1 MSARGLLGREARN
14 RSGEPWLRY
23 RDTRLC
29 VIPSRHGSV
38 EFAWLAHESGV
49 DGFDKILLELPSS
62 FPVAWVVDA
71 VERMGDGTGAILIPR
86 RGPFWTR
93 VPEFPGDPDPEER
106 LVFLSTLVPVVA
118 DSMMMALRMAARCG
132 AAGPQVEFIDVESPG
147 HVLEDEPDIAFPFC
161 DPQEVAERGLQA
173 WYARWEPT
181 LRRMPRSPRD
191 AMRET
196 AMAERLRTGVLREG
210 CRALFVCGAAHWPRI
225 SDLLD
230 GAPAASPAT
239 LTAEARRPDDLRLV
253 AIPPVIL
260 FSWQLMDIP
269 FVVGEFEEAVR
280 GEFGTFERDS
290 SIRRLLC
297 RAYEAAG
304 RSVPPGSFDF
314 LQRYLKRR
322 VSATGRWS
330 CDLDEHLLDAA
341 RVTAGSPFAHVLEQE
356 AVDYSPGAP
365 DGVPV
370 GRVVPAGPGCYFI
383 LVRDEAH
390 HVMIGS
396 SAAEPNQRGRP
407 FRIPRNLE
415 LTPHERKY
423 LKTSASLYMKPSCEE
438 RLHKMMCDTARYRG
452 HELVPEQRRYQPRVF
467 RGHLAAGIEPRRT
480 LRARALGQRT
490 TYVRHRIRIARNI
503 LHCDEC
509 PVVWVFHADRPV
521 LHRVGDFFP
530 DGPDG
535 GQLFT
540 SFFWFCGRTRIEVV
554 HRNRI
559 AFFVRI
565 HRNVTP
571 SWDEAVVD
579 RLLLSRIP
587 HGKRCHTRPWN
598 DEGLSPFFS
607 GPDLA
612 VACAVKWALTDH
624 VVVVRADPSYAIGSA
639 AAGYARAAGVRLLTL
654 TPESFDP
661 ILLARYELDHELP
674 TKGAWQH
681 PDERCLRFV
690 EPVPGFDA
698 KDEGGGS

>member
-1 MSARGLLGREARN
+1 MNARGLPCGAAWN
-14 RSGEPWLRY
+14 CSGEPWLRY
-23 RDTRLC
+23 RDTGLC

-38 EFAWLAHESGV
+38 EFAWLVHQSGV
-49 DGFDKILLELPSS
+49 EEFDKVLVELPSS
-62 FPVAWVVDA
+62 YPVGWVVDA
-71 VERMGDGTGAILIPR
+71 VGRMDDAAGAILIPK
-86 RGPFWTR
+86 RGPFRAR
-93 VPEFPGDPDPEER
+93 VPEFPGDPEPEER
-106 LVFLSTLVPVVA
+106 VVFVSTLVPVVA

-132 AAGPQVEFIDVESPG
+132 TAGPKVEFIDVESPG
-147 HVLEDEPDIAFPFC
+147 HVLEDDPDMAFPFC
-161 DPQEVAERGLQA
+161 DPQEVAARGLQA

-181 LRRMPRSPRD
+181 LRRMPRLPRD
-191 AMRET
+191 VLREA
-196 AMAERLRTGVLREG
+196 AMAERLRAGVLREG
-210 CRALFVCGAAHWPRI
+210 CKALFVCGAAHWPRI

-230 GAPAASPAT
+230 GPPAAIPAP

-260 FSWQLMDIP
+260 FSWHQMDIP

-280 GEFGTFERDS
+280 GKSEGFDRDS

-297 RAYEAAG
+297 RANETAG

-314 LQRYLKRR
+314 LQRYLNRR
-322 VSATGRWS
+322 VLAAGRWS

-356 AVDYSPGAP
+356 AMNHNPSLP
-365 DGVPV
+365 DGVPL
-370 GRVVPAGPGCYFI
+370 GRVVPAGPGGYFI
-383 LVRDEAH
+383 LAGGEAH

-396 SAAEPNQRGRP
+396 GAAEPNQGGRP
-407 FRIPRNLE
+407 FRVPRDLE
-415 LTPHERKY
+415 LTPHERKQ

-438 RLHKMMCDTARYRG
+438 RLHKNMCDTARHRG

-480 LRARALGQRT
+480 LRARALGQGT
-490 TYVRHRIRIARNI
+490 TYVRHRIRVARNI
-503 LHCDEC
+503 HHCDEC
-509 PVVWVFHADRPV
+509 PVVWIFHADRPV

-530 DGPDG
+530 DGADG
-535 GQLFT
+535 DQLFT
-540 SFFWFCGRTRIEVV
+540 SFFWFCARTRVEVV

-587 HGKRCHTRPWN
+587 PGKKCRVRPWN
-598 DEGLSPFFS
+598 DESLSPFFS

-612 VACAVKWALTDH
+612 VACAVKWALADH
-624 VVVVRADPSYAIGSA
+624 VIIVRADPSYAVGPA
-639 AAGYARAAGVRLLTL
+639 AAGYARASGVRLLTL
-654 TPESFDP
+654 TTEAFDP

-674 TKGAWQH
+674 TKGAWH
-681 PDERCLRFV
+681 RPDERCLRFV

-698 KDEGGGS
+698 QEEGAVS